1 MLVGVREVPCV
12 PAPERFLR
20 RLDDDCARSF
30 GLRQDLVHFLLRADI
45 VREADIGRARLAD
58 RQAGIAR
65 ETRARPER
73 QLQAVHQVE
82 ERDRTVL
89 EFLAD
94 DAFGFPAQA
103 VAIEADGLFEVAD
116 AERDQGYPRFYGAP

>member
-1 MLVGVREVPCV
+1 
-12 PAPERFLR
+12 LR
-20 RLDDDCARSF
+20 HDLIDL
-30 GLRQDLVHFLLRADI
+30 GLRTDVMRDAD
-45 VREADIGRARLAD
+45 VGQARPTD

-73 QLQAVHQVE
+73 QLQTVHQVE
-82 ERDRTVL
+82 ERDRAVL